1 MKQHTTNYYDTFI
14 QVADD
19 CPAEQGTPPLLR
31 GGKRSIANYQYD
43 LLKDHPYRYTSDD
56 LFFEVF
62 ARRKDLPAA
71 GLEAARRQF
80 FAKGQPCFRASPL
93 TKTYGWGVHCD
104 GEGRIALYGRETE
117 AYERFSNQEGL
128 TVVKAMRSRRK

>member
-14 QVADD
+14 QVAAD
-19 CPAEQGTPPLLR
+19 CPAEQGTPPPLR
-31 GGKRSIANYQYD
+31 GGKKSIANYQYE

-62 ARRKDLPAA
+62 ARRNDLPAA
-71 GLEAARRQF
+71 ELEAARRQF
-80 FAKGQPCFRASPL
+80 FSKGQPCFRASPL
-93 TKTYGWGVHCD
+93 TKTYGWGIHCD

-117 AYERFSNQEGL
+117 AYERFSTQEGL